1 MLVLASSSKFSVF
14 LKMLE
19 RNGKSIV
26 HSQKLFNHHSFST
39 HFGFLKEMSKNTN
52 NNEVFKLVLALTS
65 ENRDEALAELS
76 KKREM
81 YPDLAPILWFSVGT
95 VRYVFF
101 DRSRARCV

>member
-1 MLVLASSSKFSVF
+1 
-14 LKMLE
+14 
-19 RNGKSIV
+19 
-26 HSQKLFNHHSFST
+26 
-39 HFGFLKEMSKNTN
+39 MSKNTN

-101 DRSRARCV
+101 SLPPARPSRRTIPDYNIYSYR

>member
-1 MLVLASSSKFSVF
+1 
-14 LKMLE
+14 
-19 RNGKSIV
+19 
-26 HSQKLFNHHSFST
+26 
-39 HFGFLKEMSKNTN
+39 MSKNTN

-95 VRYVFF
+95 VCFSLDLSRGRRVE
-101 DRSRARCV
+101 RSRLHIYSYR